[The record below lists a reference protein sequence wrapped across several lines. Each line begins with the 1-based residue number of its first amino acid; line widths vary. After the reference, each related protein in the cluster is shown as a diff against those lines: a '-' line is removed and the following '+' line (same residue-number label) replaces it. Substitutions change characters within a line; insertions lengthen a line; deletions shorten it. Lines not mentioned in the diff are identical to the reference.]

1 MKNVV
6 ITSYSRTPIGSFGGS
21 LSSISA
27 TKLGA
32 HAIKSALNKINLDP
46 KLVEE
51 LYMGNVISSGI
62 GQAPTK
68 QCAIYAGLGPN
79 IPCTTVNKVCSS
91 GMKSI
96 MIAAQAI
103 KSGDSEIVVAGGM
116 ESMSNMDINLA
127 MEK

>member
-46 KLVEE
+46 KHVEE
-51 LYMGNVISSGI
+51 LYMGNVISSE
-62 GQAPTK
+62 
-68 QCAIYAGLGPN
+68 LGKHQLN
-79 IPCTTVNKVCSS
+79 NVLFTL
-91 GMKSI
+91 
-96 MIAAQAI
+96 
-103 KSGDSEIVVAGGM
+103 D
-116 ESMSNMDINLA
+116 
-127 MEK
+127 